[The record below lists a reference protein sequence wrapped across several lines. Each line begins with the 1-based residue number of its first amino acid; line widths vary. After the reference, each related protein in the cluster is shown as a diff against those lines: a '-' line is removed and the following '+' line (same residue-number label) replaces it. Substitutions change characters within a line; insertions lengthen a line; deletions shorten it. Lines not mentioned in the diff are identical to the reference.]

1 MKSSTAKPVGN
12 SVVRALLEGHGSF
25 SRFLKV
31 VQEISFSGSGPRTPS
46 NNNQEGSVSIFPSLL
61 VVPELGKAC
70 GSRRNRRRRGRGD
83 TWEHVRILWCF
94 FTFLEGGSPFKHSDQ
109 VSLARLASTTVWTDK
124 HSAYAGYLHDEI
136 HKFGRLKVDDTLSR
150 GLEEL
155 NKMVTIVRNSQYSP
169 GPYSAEELQTVAK
182 SVKPTRMSLPDVA
195 GIIDPADH
203 LKADRRQTFI
213 DMINQVPHDIP
224 PEVPTKGC
232 FMVDPSD
239 VVEVYSKL
247 LRSGVA
253 TLIPVDQALKDSEG
267 NIISGGLFAVPHKP
281 QTDRIICDRRPINEL
296 ERRLVW
302 AKLPHGSLLTQIIL
316 PKEYSLRGSGD
327 DLSNYF
333 YLLHHRP
340 EWIHRNCVGKVV
352 NGSDFVSLGFDPS
365 LKYILAFTVIPMGDL
380 NAVDIAQETHVEI
393 LRDAG
398 CMLPDEVL
406 AYGSALP
413 AQHCIEGLYID
424 DHITMQLV
432 PKRRNG
438 RTAKSRFRDNEV
450 VEQSR
455 ARYAKLGIPTSSKK
469 AFSYQTEFQA
479 WGTEVNSSSGR
490 VGTPLVKLKQL
501 SCLISQVC
509 ELRVVSKKLLQ
520 RVLGLFVHP
529 CMHQRLLMCILQDS
543 YTWVERLKEDKPRK
557 LPNSVK
563 EELLT
568 LALALP
574 LCHSNI
580 RWPISN
586 RISATDASLTGGGQA
601 ATITT
606 PSIAQTLYRFSV
618 HKGES
623 VRLDWTHGRLAPP
636 SELQPAPESLE
647 TLMQAHVWNTTGSCK
662 FAHKQHIN
670 ILEMKMLKRELM
682 NLVQH
687 DCEPARVVVLIDSR
701 VVAGAFGKGRSSS
714 RQLNRILRSML
725 GWSLVGRRSL
735 HLLWV
740 QSSKNPSDH
749 PSRGARI
756 PPPPSDPP
764 ILKEVFG
771 SNVPD
776 MQTRRS
782 NRELHKLASV
792 GVSEPY
798 HSSEMPRVDTKLK
811 NTFSS
816 TKEAC
821 VLNDSLQHPAQS
833 SWQFREIFAGCG
845 ALTQVFKRKKRF
857 KVGLAV
863 ELIQRNKP
871 DKAHDLA
878 NDQTFKRLCQDAT
891 RPKQI
896 WHFGL
901 PCASFSLMQN
911 MNGGTRSS
919 DCPEGEGFLQREIIG
934 NLLAYRTF
942 ELCRI
947 LHAHGNFFT
956 IENPLTSHVWNLR
969 KLRRLIDRTQ
979 AVFVT
984 FDQCMYG
991 LKIPLTDNL
1000 WGLAKKATCILGTL
1014 PGIEQLARK
1023 CDKTHEHVQVIGGV
1037 KVGGCWTRR
1046 STLAGRYPL
1055 KLCQKYH
1062 QCCDKLFR

>member
-1 MKSSTAKPVGN
+1 MKTHAAKPATN
-12 SVVRALLEGHGSF
+12 SIVRALLEGHGSF

-31 VQEISFSGSGPRTPS
+31 VHEISSNGSGPRTPS
-46 NNNQEGSVSIFPSLL
+46 NSHQEGSVSIFPSLL
-61 VVPELGKAC
+61 VVPELGRAC

-94 FTFLEGGSPFKHSDQ
+94 FTFLEGGCPFKHSAQ
-109 VSLARLASTTVWTDK
+109 VSLARRASLTVWTDK

-150 GLEEL
+150 GLQEL
-155 NKMVTIVRNSQYSP
+155 NKMVTLVRNSQYSP

-182 SVKPTRMSLPDVA
+182 AVKPDRMSLPDVA

-203 LKADRRQTFI
+203 LKGDRRKTFV
-213 DMINQVPHDIP
+213 DMINQIPHDIV
-224 PEVPTKGC
+224 PENPTKGC

-247 LRSGVA
+247 LNSGVA

-281 QTDRIICDRRPINEL
+281 QTERIICDRRPINEL

-340 EWIHRNCVGKVV
+340 EWVHRNCVGRVV
-352 NGSDFVSLGFDPS
+352 NGSDFVSFGYDPS
-365 LKYILAFTVIPMGDL
+365 TKYLLAFTVIPMGDL

-398 CMLPDEVL
+398 CLRSDEVL
-406 AYGSALP
+406 AYGTALP
-413 AQHCIEGLYID
+413 ARHCIEGLYID

-432 PKRRNG
+432 PKRRSG
-438 RTAKSRFRDNEV
+438 RTGKSRFRDNEV

-455 ARYAKLGIPTSSKK
+455 ARYNDLGIPTSSKK
-469 AFSYQTEFQA
+469 AFSYQMDFQA

-490 VGTPLVKLKQL
+490 VGTPLTKLKQL
-501 SCLISQVC
+501 SNLIGQVC
-509 ELRVVSKKLLQ
+509 SLKVVGKKLLQ

-529 CMHQRLLMCILQDS
+529 CMHQRLLMCLLQDS
-543 YTWVERLKEDKPRK
+543 YTWVEKLDERCHKK
-557 LPNSVK
+557 LPNSVR

-580 RWPISN
+580 RWPVSN
-586 RISATDASLTGGGQA
+586 RISATDASLKGGGQA
-601 ATITT
+601 ATLTT

-618 HKGES
+618 HRGES
-623 VRLDWTHGRLAPP
+623 VRLDWIHGQLAPP
-636 SELQPAPESLE
+636 SEMQPAPESLE
-647 TLMQAHVWNTTGSCK
+647 NLMQAHVWNTTGSCK

-670 ILEMKMLKRELM
+670 VLEMKMLKRELM
-682 NLVQH
+682 DLVQH

-740 QSSKNPSDH
+740 QSSMNPSDH

-756 PPPPSDPP
+756 PPPPSNPA
-764 ILKEVFG
+764 ILKEIFG
-771 SNVPD
+771 SDVPD
-776 MQTRRS
+776 IQTRKS
-782 NRELHKLASV
+782 NKELRNLARV
-792 GVSEPY
+792 GVKESNHQDDAEDIVKKEDDP
-798 HSSEMPRVDTKLK
+798 SFTK
-811 NTFSS
+811 NP
-816 TKEAC
+816 C
-821 VLNDSLQHPAQS
+821 VCPDSVQHPAQS
-833 SWQFREIFAGCG
+833 SWTFREIFAGCA
-845 ALTQVFKRKKRF
+845 ALTQVFMNKKKF
-857 KVGLAV
+857 KVGAAV

-871 DKAHDLA
+871 DKSHDLT
-878 NDQTFKRLCQDAT
+878 NDQTFKRLCQDAK
-891 RPKQI
+891 RPRQI

-919 DCPEGEGFLQREIIG
+919 NCPEGSGVLEREIVG

-942 ELCRI
+942 FLCLI

-956 IENPLTSHVWNLR
+956 IENPLTSHVWNLK
-969 KLRRLIDRTQ
+969 KLRQLVEETQ
-979 AVFVT
+979 AKFVR

-991 LKIPLTDNL
+991 LKIPLSDDN
-1000 WGLAKKATCILGTL
+1000 WGLAKKATCVLGTL
-1014 PGIEQLARK
+1014 PGIDKLACK
-1023 CDKTHEHVQVIGGV
+1023 CDKSHNHVQVIGGV
-1037 KVGGCWTRR
+1037 KVGGRWTRR

-1055 KLCQKYH
+1055 KLCQKYY